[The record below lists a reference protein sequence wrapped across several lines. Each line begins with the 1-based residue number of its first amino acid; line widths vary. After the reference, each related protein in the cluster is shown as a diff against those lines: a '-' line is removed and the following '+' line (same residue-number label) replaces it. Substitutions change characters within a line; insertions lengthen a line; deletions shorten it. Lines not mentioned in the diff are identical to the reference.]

1 MIITKNRNLLIF
13 AAIAVT
19 ASITIGTFTSSYIQQ
34 TVSAQNQNSSN
45 SAGVASLRNL
55 TGSVQVLPRLSQIIQ
70 SKANISFSAAA
81 TSAQTAVGANSHV
94 ISAHLGVV
102 NGFLVYVAHVVDTN
116 NNIHTVIVDAGNGK
130 ILSATQ
136 LPFANALTQQGG
148 RGIFG
153 YYYGQGTYGRC
164 IGQTFGHHGL
174 NNNLGP
180 QM

>member
-1 MIITKNRNLLIF
+1 MLIF
-13 AAIAVT
+13 ATIAVT

-102 NGFLVYVAHVVDTN
+102 NGFLVYVAHVIDTN

-136 LPFANALTQQGG
+136 LPFAQQGG
-148 RGIFG
+148 RGMFG
-153 YYYGQGTYGRC
+153 HYYGQGTYGRC